1 MREVFE
7 DLKGYEESYQIS
19 DFGRIFTKRRLVGNQ
34 IYYGRELVPQLTNDG
49 YLKVTLCK
57 NGESKKFYLHRLVAL
72 QFIDNNTNLP
82 QVNHKDGN
90 KLNNTVTNLE
100 WCTKIE
106 NQNHAVRTGLM
117 QRGQDRP
124 SAKLTEEQVLE
135 IYKLKGILKS
145 QDIANKYNVSKNT
158 INCILRG
165 SKWSYLYK
173 QYFKNETIQKIRQSA
188 AKSQVV
194 LREVQRL

>member
-57 NGESKKFYLHRLVAL
+57 DGKCKKFYLHRLVAI
-72 QFIDNNTNLP
+72 QFINNNTNLP

-90 KLNNTVTNLE
+90 KLNNIVTNLE
-100 WCTKIE
+100 WCTKSE
-106 NQNHAVRTGLM
+106 NQNHAIRTGLM

-124 SAKLTEEQVLE
+124 SAKLNETQVLE
-135 IYKLKGILKS
+135 IYKLKGVLKV
-145 QDIANKYNVSKNT
+145 QDIANKYGVSKNT

-165 SKWSYLYK
+165 SKWAYLYK
-173 QYFKNETIQKIRQSA
+173 QYFKDEII
-188 AKSQVV
+188 
-194 LREVQRL
+194 